1 MIEYKKEFLD
11 IMKVLLSYLIE
22 FNKKKSILLKKYLKN
37 YVVGGLNQRL
47 IMRIIYNKNTFSVN
61 NSYQKV

>member
-37 YVVGGLNQRL
+37 YVIGGLNQRL
-47 IMRIIYNKNTFSVN
+47 IMRIIYNENIFSVN